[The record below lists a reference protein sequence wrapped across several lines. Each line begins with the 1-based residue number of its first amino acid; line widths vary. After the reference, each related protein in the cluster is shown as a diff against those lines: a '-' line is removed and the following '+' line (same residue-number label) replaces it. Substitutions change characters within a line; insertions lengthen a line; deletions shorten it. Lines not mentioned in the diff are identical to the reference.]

1 MPTSLSARDLRRRS
15 REHRDSF
22 LVDDVST
29 AASEDR
35 PSCWSW
41 VALAAAF
48 LVQLVVPSILPAYG
62 VLLIP
67 LIEDHTIS
75 LFNSIWIPVIYIS
88 VWTFSEQ
95 LCRKAVDG
103 RRNGKYIALT
113 GVLVSAGGWAT
124 GAYFQKAPLRVL
136 GWGIMGGL
144 GTSLVT
150 AQTEAT
156 LECHFP
162 SRNGL
167 VQGVQNLGA
176 ALGQFAMP
184 LVMYGF
190 LTLYGPKGAPLMQA
204 GVVLHAALG
213 AVLLVPPRAVKV
225 EARWVGRPRSVSVIR
240 ETEELE
246 IDEVINQLYDE
257 GFTTAVKFVN
267 DITEL
272 SRARDQGEVT
282 GYVVELSRTP
292 SNTSPTCSHHQPGF
306 ATLRIFD
313 VRISDALLVGS
324 DSPLLSL
331 TGKSWKNPSMDDPD
345 CDHFEENFFKPT
357 GSPTSVCR
365 RKNAFGV
372 DILPEIP
379 EEGEEDENSL
389 GANETRTPLATN
401 SLERTT
407 GGLKARCVNEIV
419 VGRRANGYK
428 KRKFL
433 RPVPKNKD
441 NEVEQFWRVFV
452 VNGDVAFDDENY
464 IRRNDSFGSSV
475 FDNNLTHTDITEVET
490 EYHDLVQNTSANLS
504 PCPSPISGSP
514 LFSTKLPSSAKIT
527 VEDLSNLG
535 EDSRKNSEVI
545 GDGCRKLCRCC
556 GPCSNCRNVLKNM
569 TLACGWLMKS
579 WSSSLKEAWR
589 TPDVLSCLLLRVSI
603 KLCPMGFVVLA
614 PIAVR
619 THISESSV
627 DEAVYT
633 VTISGFSW
641 LCFMALMPWFVGMDP
656 RRRKYLYSTGCFI
669 ASAGLYRQGASLA
682 TGFKVIQESLGIWNV
697 PIIAGIL
704 DESAWATRVALR
716 AVSHFSRYFRL
727 YRGSRG

>member
-15 REHRDSF
+15 QEHRDGF

-29 AASEDR
+29 VASEDR

-48 LVQLVVPSILPAYG
+48 LIQLVVPSILPAYG

-88 VWTFSEQ
+88 AWTFSEQ

-103 RRNGKYIALT
+103 CSRNGKYIALT

-167 VQGVQNLGA
+167 IQGVQNVGA

-213 AVLLVPPRAVKV
+213 AVLLVPPKVVKV

-240 ETEELE
+240 ETDELE
-246 IDEVINQLYDE
+246 IDEVIN
-257 GFTTAVKFVN
+257 
-267 DITEL
+267 
-272 SRARDQGEVT
+272 
-282 GYVVELSRTP
+282 
-292 SNTSPTCSHHQPGF
+292 
-306 ATLRIFD
+306 
-313 VRISDALLVGS
+313 VGS

-331 TGKSWKNPSMDDPD
+331 TGKSWKNPSTDDPD

-357 GSPTSVCR
+357 GSPTGVCR

-407 GGLKARCVNEIV
+407 RGLKARCVNEIV
-419 VGRRANGYK
+419 VSRRANGYK

-433 RPVPKNKD
+433 RPVPKNKN

-464 IRRNDSFGSSV
+464 IRRNDSFGSSM

-490 EYHDLVQNTSANLS
+490 EYHDLVQNTSENLS

-514 LFSTKLPSSAKIT
+514 LFSTKLSSSAKIT

-535 EDSRKNSEVI
+535 EDSRKKSEVL
-545 GDGCRKLCRCC
+545 GDGCRKLCGCC
-556 GPCSNCRNVLKNM
+556 APCSNCRNVLKNM

-579 WSSSLKEAWR
+579 WSGSLKEAWR

-656 RRRKYLYSTGCFI
+656 RCRKYLYSTGCFI
-669 ASAGLYRQGASLA
+669 ASAGLY
-682 TGFKVIQESLGIWNV
+682 
-697 PIIAGIL
+697 
-704 DESAWATRVALR
+704 
-716 AVSHFSRYFRL
+716 
-727 YRGSRG
+727 

>member
-15 REHRDSF
+15 QDHRDGF
-22 LVDDVST
+22 LVDDVSAT
-29 AASEDR
+29 ASEDQ

-41 VALAAAF
+41 IALAAAF
-48 LVQLVVPSILPAYG
+48 LVQLVVPSIIPAYG

-67 LIEDHTIS
+67 LIEDHTLT

-88 VWTFSEQ
+88 AWTFSEQ

-103 RRNGKYIALT
+103 RSRNGKYIALT

-167 VQGVQNLGA
+167 VQGVQNVGA

-213 AVLLVPPRAVKV
+213 AVLLVPPRVVKV
-225 EARWVGRPRSVSVIR
+225 ESRWVGRPRSFSVIR
-240 ETEELE
+240 ETEEFE
-246 IDEVINQLYDE
+246 IDEVIN
-257 GFTTAVKFVN
+257 
-267 DITEL
+267 
-272 SRARDQGEVT
+272 
-282 GYVVELSRTP
+282 
-292 SNTSPTCSHHQPGF
+292 
-306 ATLRIFD
+306 
-313 VRISDALLVGS
+313 VGS

-331 TGKSWKNPSMDDPD
+331 TGKSWKNPSMDDQD

-357 GSPTSVCR
+357 GSPTGVCR
-365 RKNAFGV
+365 RKNVFGV

-401 SLERTT
+401 SLERTK
-407 GGLKARCVNEIV
+407 GGLNARCVNEIV
-419 VGRRANGYK
+419 LGRRANGYK

-433 RPVPKNKD
+433 RPALKNK
-441 NEVEQFWRVFV
+441 NSEVEQFWRVFV

-464 IRRNDSFGSSV
+464 IRRNDSFDSSV
-475 FDNNLTHTDITEVET
+475 FDNNLTPTDITEVET
-490 EYHDLVQNTSANLS
+490 EYHDLIQNTSANVS
-504 PCPSPISGSP
+504 PCPSPTSSSP
-514 LFSTKLPSSAKIT
+514 LFSTKLPPSAKIT

-535 EDSRKNSEVI
+535 EDSREKSEVI

-556 GPCSNCRNVLKNM
+556 APCSSNCRNVLKNM
-569 TLACGWLMKS
+569 TLECGRLMKS
-579 WSSSLKEAWR
+579 WSGSLKEAWR
-589 TPDVLSCLLLRVSI
+589 TPDVISCLLLRVSI

-641 LCFMALMPWFVGMDP
+641 LCFMALMPWFVSMDP

-682 TGFKVIQESLGIWNV
+682 MGSKVIQESLGIRNV

-704 DESAWATRVALR
+704 DVSAGIVILLATTVMGFLKFYESVAYTMEGVQSNEDNVR
-716 AVSHFSRYFRL
+716 RSQVIPRE
-727 YRGSRG
+727 RGEGRKTHRKPEK